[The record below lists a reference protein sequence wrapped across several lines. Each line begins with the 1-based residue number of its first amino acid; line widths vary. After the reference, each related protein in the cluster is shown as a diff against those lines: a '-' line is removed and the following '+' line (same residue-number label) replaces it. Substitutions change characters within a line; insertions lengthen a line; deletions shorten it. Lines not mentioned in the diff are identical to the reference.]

1 MEFGSILQR
10 SWDIAWKYK
19 SLWIFGL
26 FIESIGSL
34 NGLISK
40 DDYETVREL
49 TNSPA
54 FLTLLMISLVVGL
67 IFFVMHFI
75 SSAAHIDAINKLTRG
90 GFYTFGD
97 SFSAGVDNF
106 FRFLGLWL
114 LLVGAVIALVIV
126 LAIPG
131 VLLFVIHWV
140 LGVLGLIVLVPLLI
154 AGIVTI
160 IMLYWLAQRAM
171 VVRGSGISDA
181 LDESY
186 FLFRTYLGT
195 CIKFALLLIIIAI
208 AISMVIVV
216 IFAIVAAPFIAMAV
230 ATEGG
235 LIPALLIGIPIGLV
249 LLLVLDGFYGSFFH
263 SAVTLFYFR
272 LLDIPLEQPISA
284 PPAPTMG

>member
-34 NGLISK
+34 NGLISR

-67 IFFVMHFI
+67 IFFIMHFI
-75 SSAAHIDAINKLTRG
+75 ASAAHIDAINKLTRG
-90 GFYTFGD
+90 GFYTFGS

-106 FRFLGLWL
+106 LRFLGLWL
-114 LLVGAVIALVIV
+114 LLVGAAIALVIV

-154 AGIVTI
+154 AGIITI

-186 FLFRTYLGT
+186 FLFRTYLST
-195 CIKFALLLIIIAI
+195 CIKFALILIIIAI
-208 AISMVIVV
+208 AISMVIIV

-230 ATEGG
+230 ATDGG
-235 LIPALLIGIPIGLV
+235 LIPALLIGIPIGLF

-272 LLDIPLEQPISA
+272 LLDIPLEQPVST